1 MATVAELGAAIA
13 RHPNKVA
20 SVFLGFDLWFDVL
33 ATGKVGSK
41 MFKKGGI
48 PATDADPASV
58 VKIPLPVV
66 GRDIVVAVDIPLP
79 PNDFRIVP

>member
-41 MFKKGGI
+41 MFKRGGI
-48 PATDADPASV
+48 PAAEDEPDSV
-58 VKIPLPVV
+58 LKIPLPVV
-66 GRDIVVAVDIPLP
+66 GRDIVVCVVITLP
-79 PNDFRIVP
+79 PDGFRIAP

>member
-20 SVFLGFDLWFDVL
+20 TVFLGFDLWFAVL

-41 MFKKGGI
+41 MFKAGGI
-48 PATDADPASV
+48 PATEDDPDSM
-58 VKIPLPVV
+58 VKIPLPVI
-66 GRDIVVAVDIPLP
+66 GRDIVVSVDITMP
-79 PNDFRIVP
+79 PDGFRLAP

>member
-1 MATVAELGAAIA
+1 MATVKELGAAIA
-13 RHPNKVA
+13 SHPTKVA
-20 SVFLGFDLWFDVL
+20 TVFLGFDLWFDVL

-48 PATDADPASV
+48 PAAEDEPDSV

-66 GRDIVVAVDIPLP
+66 GRDIVVCVDITLP
-79 PNDFRIVP
+79 PDGFRIAP

>member
-13 RHPNKVA
+13 RHPNNVA

-48 PATDADPASV
+48 PAAEDDPDSV

-66 GRDIVVAVDIPLP
+66 GRDIVVAVDITLP
-79 PNDFRIVP
+79 PNGFRIAP

>member
-1 MATVAELGAAIA
+1 MATVTELGAAIA

-20 SVFLGFDLWFDVL
+20 AVFLGFDLWFDVL

-48 PATDADPASV
+48 PVAEDDPDSM
-58 VKIPLPVV
+58 VKIPLPII
-66 GRDIVVAVDIPLP
+66 GRDIVVGVDITLP
-79 PNDFRIVP
+79 PDGYRIAP

>member
-1 MATVAELGAAIA
+1 MATVTELGAAIA

-20 SVFLGFDLWFDVL
+20 TVFLGFDLWFDVL

-48 PATDADPASV
+48 PATEDDPESV

-66 GRDIVVAVDIPLP
+66 GRDIVVAVDVTLP
-79 PNDFRIVP
+79 PDGYRIAP